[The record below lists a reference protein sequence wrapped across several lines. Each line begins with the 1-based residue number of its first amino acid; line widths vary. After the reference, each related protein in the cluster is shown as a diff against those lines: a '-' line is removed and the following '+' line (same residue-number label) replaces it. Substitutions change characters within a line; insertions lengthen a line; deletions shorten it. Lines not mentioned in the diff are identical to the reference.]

1 MLGLAFPGIAAI
13 PSPYG
18 LPVIFNIASSLHD
31 TQQFFSFRLGRDV
44 GSTPGNS
51 TFNIG
56 RSAAAF
62 HNTQIHDPTFI
73 LICRS
78 ARRYSG

>member
-1 MLGLAFPGIAAI
+1 VLANVTLAQIGISGMLGLAFPEIAAI

-18 LPVIFNIASSLHD
+18 LPVIFNIAYSL
-31 TQQFFSFRLGRDV
+31 QMNQRFFSFRLGRDE

-56 RSAAAF
+56 WF
-62 HNTQIHDPTFI
+62 D
-73 LICRS
+73 
-78 ARRYSG
+78 YSYS